1 MGNRYG
7 TIYYSTYTEGRTVPD
22 RHDPY
27 ASWEDSLSKEIGIQ
41 DVNIELS
48 GGTGGTADKTAVRDR
63 VLSGMQP
70 SGLLHVG
77 NLVGALQNWVKLQQ
91 RYDCYYFV
99 ADWHALTSNYADP
112 AVIKQYT
119 DELVLNFLSAG
130 LDPDRC
136 TVFVQSAI
144 PQHAELYVLLSMITP
159 LGWLQRVPTYKEKQ
173 FEIKDKDLDTYGFLG
188 YPVLQS
194 ADILAYRAKY
204 VPVGIDQ
211 QPHLEFTRELAR
223 RFNSIYASDVMVEP
237 EALLTEY
244 PKVVGLDGRKMSKS
258 YNNCI
263 YLSDTPEE
271 VQTKVR
277 TMMTDPARVRRTDK
291 GDPELSPVY
300 QLHKVFSTEEEQQY
314 VADGCRSASIGCI
327 DCKKIVTKHI
337 LTLLEPI
344 WARRK
349 ELKDS
354 STLTDVVR
362 AGNAR
367 AASVTEESMHLIRE
381 AMRLQ

>member
-1 MGNRYG
+1 M
-7 TIYYSTYTEGRTVPD
+7 
-22 RHDPY
+22 
-27 ASWEDSLSKEIGIQ
+27 Q
-41 DVNIELS
+41 DGDNKLS
-48 GGTGGTADKTAVRDR
+48 GGTGGTALKER

-77 NLVGALQNWVKLQQ
+77 NLVGALQNWVKLQHH
-91 RYDCYYFV
+91 YDCYYFV

-112 AVIKQYT
+112 AVIKQYSQ
-119 DELVLNFLSAG
+119 ELVLNFLAAG
-130 LDPDRC
+130 LDPDKC

-223 RFNSIYASDVMVEP
+223 RFNFLYPGDVMVEP
-237 EALLTEY
+237 EALLTDY

-263 YLSDTPEE
+263 YLSDTPQE
-271 VQTKVR
+271 VQTKIR

-300 QLHKVFSTEEEQQY
+300 QLHKVFSTQEQQQY
-314 VADGCRSASIGCI
+314 VADGCRNASIGCI
-327 DCKKIVTKHI
+327 DCKKIVTTHI
-337 LTLLEPI
+337 LTILEPI

-349 ELKDS
+349 ELKNS
-354 STLTDVVR
+354 STLIDIVS

-367 AASVTEESMHLIRE
+367 AARVAEESMQLIRE
-381 AMRLQ
+381 AMRL